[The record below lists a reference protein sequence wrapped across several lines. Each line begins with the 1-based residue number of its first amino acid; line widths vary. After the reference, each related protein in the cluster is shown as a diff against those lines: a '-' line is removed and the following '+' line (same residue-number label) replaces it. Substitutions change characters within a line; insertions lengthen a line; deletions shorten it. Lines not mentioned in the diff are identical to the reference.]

1 MQALAF
7 ELGHGQAL
15 MSQLS
20 HAEEPLGVLGF
31 ETVKQSGWYSDGSSA
46 DGCSN
51 VSSSTHNAKNEVSS
65 HCNFSLASRLQQP
78 VPDPPVERD
87 SQQGQCAP
95 SPNGRLTIGGH
106 LPQAELPQTGTQVHA
121 DAHATVSAFNP
132 GLASLQHQF
141 RTLFG
146 RSTNSTNVHWLQQ
159 RICSVL
165 RAQMPLPPAAAPI
178 AACAPAPAPSIA
190 TSIAPVPAPSP
201 TYTSTPPPV
210 PAPADTSPINFSV
223 APPPSVPKI
232 KVVASTE
239 SKGKSCSKKRKAKTP
254 EPTTPSKQARAAS
267 GIKLGTSSKTSS
279 PQKKS
284 RTYGQL
290 MYVSAAPE
298 AATSAGTDGPASDA
312 DDEVVDD
319 EGKSKG
325 KNHNPWYRFW
335 TLEETQALVD
345 GVDKCGGGKWADIK
359 KLSFSAIDK
368 RSAVDLKDKWRNLI
382 RIAMLPA
389 EQVKLDKKRE
399 ATCPPELLQQV
410 RDISKREE
418 LRKHNKVDGRMN
430 RGRPRTTTE
439 TAAGH

>member
-1 MQALAF
+1 MEFMPCAEHLEAAFETFSSGSENDIETSGDAFHSFAESRSSAVAILPRCCSSTAVGTLPWSPNAPAEGSHARREVSDPPGWLEDSKPPPTSIAPPASSVLEVDEALAF

-31 ETVKQSGWYSDGSSA
+31 ET
-46 DGCSN
+46 
-51 VSSSTHNAKNEVSS
+51 
-65 HCNFSLASRLQQP
+65 
-78 VPDPPVERD
+78 
-87 SQQGQCAP
+87 
-95 SPNGRLTIGGH
+95 
-106 LPQAELPQTGTQVHA
+106 
-121 DAHATVSAFNP
+121 
-132 GLASLQHQF
+132 
-141 RTLFG
+141 
-146 RSTNSTNVHWLQQ
+146 
-159 RICSVL
+159 
-165 RAQMPLPPAAAPI
+165 
-178 AACAPAPAPSIA
+178 
-190 TSIAPVPAPSP
+190 
-201 TYTSTPPPV
+201 
-210 PAPADTSPINFSV
+210 
-223 APPPSVPKI
+223 I

-279 PQKKS
+279 PLKKS